1 MTSLDHLDHLR
12 GTDNIP
18 RLHSRVLRRL
28 GWSNAGI
35 RTKIL
40 APLIILMTL
49 SLLGSTVG
57 FIIST
62 NTTRNRIL
70 DGQLQ
75 EEAQRM
81 DTAIK
86 QSEENV
92 KVSASTLP
100 GFAPFVA
107 LLQEIPTDRENAVP
121 EMGKHALTVRDR
133 YRLDQVIIIGSHEEA
148 PWVNL
153 ATSSALSQMEICDH
167 AELATCTD
175 PSYLRPGLSE
185 AQVHLLTANGTRL
198 IVGCAPI
205 WDTVTSGT
213 DTYLDHL
220 GTVYTVQ
227 DIPST
232 LERIR
237 RERGL
242 TAEVQL
248 VDKTTLSSPH
258 PALASTPSNHH
269 TVSIDGFRVRH
280 ISISLTSG
288 TLDLFLLL
296 SEQQINRIVGSGLQ
310 VMLVSS
316 GLTLVLLLA
325 VGFWL
330 AQGFSLPILKLVGV
344 ARSVAAGDLSQRA
357 NLRHNDEIGQ
367 LGRAFDY
374 ATTRI
379 TDLLDEKARRAGE
392 LHAILQS
399 MADGVLAVDTH
410 ERIVM
415 VNPMAASLLGQDTHH
430 LLSRPLST
438 LTNVDNPVL
447 ATGLQQVVDQM
458 RNELANPA
466 TLWTEEHVSL
476 GERIVRLHSAPT
488 LGSGGTLT
496 GAVVAIQDITQA
508 VEADRA
514 KSAFIGT
521 ASHEMRTPLAAMKG
535 FVDIFYMSGIENLTD
550 NQRMFL
556 DTIRRQTESMVQMVN
571 DLLEMAR
578 LEQGTL
584 RGEQRWVSV
593 GQAIDES
600 VSSLKLQIEQRQI
613 DLHLDI
619 APTLPPIWIDS
630 IHIRRIL
637 VNLLSNAVK
646 YVHQGGQVS
655 VRAYEL
661 SNPALL
667 PSPPEEQPWKSLD
680 PRSVVIEVEDNGVG
694 IRKADQAKIFTR
706 FFRSENSL
714 SVEAGGSGLGLA
726 ITQSLVHLH
735 HGQIGFRSV
744 EQEGSCFWVR
754 IPAPS
759 TEALHDGVGAGPPV
773 YVPEPTG
780 SEAWAY
786 VNGANHRFERRKVT

>member
-1 MTSLDHLDHLR
+1 MTSLDHLLVGGSPPR
-12 GTDNIP
+12 NQQRFLP
-18 RLHSRVLRRL
+18 RLS
-28 GWSNAGI
+28 WSNAGI

-49 SLLGSTVG
+49 SLVGSTVG

-62 NTTRNRIL
+62 NATRNRIL

-75 EEAQRM
+75 EEAQRVE
-81 DTAIK
+81 TAIK
-86 QSEENV
+86 QSEDNV
-92 KVSASTLP
+92 RVSASGLSDFP
-100 GFAPFVA
+100 NFVE
-107 LLQEIPTDRENAVP
+107 LLDRMRTDRDGVLLEMNERAV
-121 EMGKHALTVRDR
+121 TVRDR
-133 YRLDQVIIIGSHEEA
+133 YRLDQVLIIGAKEA
-148 PWVNL
+148 MPWVNFAL
-153 ATSSALSQMEICDH
+153 SDALSQMKICDH
-167 AELATCTD
+167 HALSTCTD
-175 PSYLRPGLSE
+175 PAYLRPGTSE
-185 AQVHLLTANGTRL
+185 AQIHLVTASDTTL
-198 IVGCAPI
+198 VVGCAPI
-205 WDTVTSGT
+205 WGEVTNGT

-248 VDKTTLSSPH
+248 ADDTTLTSTH
-258 PALASTPSNHH
+258 PALEGPSSNQQ
-269 TVSIDGFRVRH
+269 TVSLDGFRVRH
-280 ISISLTSG
+280 VLIPLTSG

-296 SEQQINRIVGSGLQ
+296 SEQQINQIVGSGFQ
-310 VMLVSS
+310 VMLISS

-330 AQGFSLPILKLVGV
+330 AQGFSRPVLKLVSV

-374 ATTRI
+374 ATDRI
-379 TDLLDEKARRAGE
+379 TDLLDEKARKAGE

-399 MADGVLAVDTH
+399 MADGVLAVDVE

-415 VNPMAASLLGQDTHH
+415 VNPVAASLLGQEVHH
-430 LLSRPLST
+430 LLSRPLAL
-438 LTNVDNPVL
+438 LTDVDDPVL
-447 ATGLQQVVDQM
+447 AAGLHQVVDQV

-466 TLWTEEHVSL
+466 TLWTEEHISL

-535 FVDIFYMSGIENLTD
+535 FVDIFYMSGIENLTE

-584 RGEQRWVSV
+584 RGEQRWVAI
-593 GQAIDES
+593 GQAIDEA
-600 VSSLKLQIEQRQI
+600 VGNLKLQMEQRQV
-613 DLHLDI
+613 DLTIEVPPNL
-619 APTLPPIWIDS
+619 PTIWIDS

-646 YVHQGGQVS
+646 YVHQGGQVW

-661 SNPALL
+661 SDPALL
-667 PSPPEEQPWKSLD
+667 PSAPAEQPWKSPN

-694 IRKADQAKIFTR
+694 IQASDQSKIFTR
-706 FFRSENSL
+706 FFRSENPL

-726 ITQSLVHLH
+726 ITKSLVHLH

-744 EQEGSCFWVR
+744 EQEGSCFWFRLPV
-754 IPAPS
+754 PA
-759 TEALHDGVGAGPPV
+759 TDALHDGEETGPAV
-773 YVPEPTG
+773 YVTERHA
-780 SEAWAY
+780 SEACGH
-786 VNGANHRFERRKVT
+786 NGAHHLFERRKAP